1 MGTESTRDDAFG
13 TARRDKIA
21 EALVAEFI
29 NQPTEMQLER
39 LTEIAQDGFDGFRSM
54 KEQEVF
60 RHGMM
65 LGEYFPRYLD

>member
-1 MGTESTRDDAFG
+1 MDTRSTNADAFG

-21 EALVAEFI
+21 EAWVEDFI
-29 NQPTEMQLER
+29 NQPTEAQLEQ
-39 LTEIAQDGFDGFRSM
+39 LTEIAQDGFDGFRNM

-65 LGEYFPRYLD
+65 LGEFDEEGP